1 MSGVAA
7 FFAMGGYAAFVWPS
21 YGLSA
26 LGIGAATFVTLN
38 SYRRTRA
45 ALTLLEGLKDTK
57 K

>member
-1 MSGVAA
+1 MSSVAA

-45 ALTLLEGLKDTK
+45 ALTLLEGLKDAK

>member
-1 MSGVAA
+1 MSSLAT

-26 LGIGAATFVTLN
+26 LGIGAAVFLTLS

-45 ALTLLEGLKDTK
+45 ALALLEGLKDGTK
-57 K
+57 